1 MTNIELMK
9 YWIES
14 SDDDF
19 ETMKVLLKNE
29 KYSWSLFIGHLVI
42 EKLLK
47 GLYAMKNEENAVA
60 PKVHN
65 LILLAQ
71 KCDLSLSD
79 EQKEIIGVINTF
91 NIGAR
96 YDDYKKEFQKKCTKE
111 YTTEQIKNIEEMR
124 LWLKEK
130 LIQK

>member
-1 MTNIELMK
+1 MTNIELMN

-14 SDDDF
+14 SDADYN
-19 ETMKVLLKNE
+19 TMLYMKDGNKNT
-29 KYSWSLFIGHLVI
+29 WALFIGHLVI

-47 GLYAMKNEENAVA
+47 GLYARENSENPVA

-65 LILLAQ
+65 LILLCEKSNLEVPQ
-71 KCDLSLSD
+71 NIREKI
-79 EQKEIIGVINTF
+79 QVINTF

-96 YDDYKKEFQKKCTKE
+96 YDDYKNSFEQKCTDD
-111 YTTEQIKNIEEMR
+111 YTELQVRSIEEVR
-124 LWLKEK
+124 RWLKEQ

>member
-14 SDDDF
+14 SDEDYN
-19 ETMKVLLKNE
+19 TMLYMKDGYKNT
-29 KYSWSLFIGHLVI
+29 WALFIGHLVI

-47 GLYAMKNEENAVA
+47 GLFARENAQNPVA

-65 LILLAQ
+65 LILLAEKSNVDVPQ
-71 KCDLSLSD
+71 NIREKI
-79 EQKEIIGVINTF
+79 QVINTF

-96 YDDYKKEFQKKCTKE
+96 YDDYKKTFEQKCTNE
-111 YTTEQIKNIEEMR
+111 YTELQIRNIEEVR
-124 LWLKEK
+124 VWLKEK

>member
-14 SDDDF
+14 SDADYN
-19 ETMKVLLKNE
+19 TMLYMNDGHKNT
-29 KYSWSLFIGHLVI
+29 WALFIGHLVI

-47 GLYAMKNEENAVA
+47 GLFAKENMENPVA

-65 LILLAQ
+65 LILLAEKSNLDVPQ
-71 KCDLSLSD
+71 NIREKI
-79 EQKEIIGVINTF
+79 QVINTF

-96 YDDYKKEFQKKCTKE
+96 YDDYKNTFEQKCTDE
-111 YTTEQIKNIEEMR
+111 YTKLQIKNIEEVR
-124 LWLKEK
+124 VWLKEQLMK
-130 LIQK
+130 K